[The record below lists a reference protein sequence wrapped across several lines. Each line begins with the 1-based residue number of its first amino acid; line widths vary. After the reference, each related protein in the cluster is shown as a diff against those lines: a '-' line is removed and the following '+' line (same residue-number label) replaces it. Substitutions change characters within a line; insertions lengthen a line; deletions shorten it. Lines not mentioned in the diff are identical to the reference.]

1 MCPTVHI
8 YFSLC
13 RCGFVLQSLVQDILC
28 GIHIPVVMR
37 STRRAIPFVNTQILR
52 QRVLIAAK
60 TAGLARRVEGIHFQQ
75 FAAVQFRLVRKL
87 EEKLTPTYIGNR
99 LCKSV
104 IPKHSFDIQVFHGY
118 RLVFTGKPCR
128 QLVQE
133 VPADVCDAFM
143 DAGNTD
149 TSVLSIP

>member
-1 MCPTVHI
+1 MF
-8 YFSLC
+8 YFRSRNFGLV
-13 RCGFVLQSLVQDILC
+13 FQSLAQDVLC

-37 STRRAIPFVNTQILR
+37 STRRAIPFVNLQVLR

-87 EEKLTPTYIGNR
+87 AEKLTPTYIGNR

-104 IPKHSFDIQVFHGY
+104 IPKQKFS
-118 RLVFTGKPCR
+118 
-128 QLVQE
+128 
-133 VPADVCDAFM
+133 
-143 DAGNTD
+143 
-149 TSVLSIP
+149 